1 MAYYL
6 EAETLFVLWLDAR
19 GMTFL
24 HNLLILSSY
33 IGSVRIAI
41 KGLRM
46 FASSVGSAIPV
57 IGKWKKKEQS

>member
-24 HNLLILSSY
+24 QKLLILSSY

-41 KGLRM
+41 NELRM
-46 FASSVGSAIPV
+46 FASSVDSAIPAT
-57 IGKWKKKEQS
+57 GK

>member
-6 EAETLFVLWLDAR
+6 EGETLFVLWSDAR

-24 HNLLILSSY
+24 HMPLILNSY

-41 KGLRM
+41 NGLRM
-46 FASSVGSAIPV
+46 FASSVDSAIPV
-57 IGKWKKKEQS
+57 TGK